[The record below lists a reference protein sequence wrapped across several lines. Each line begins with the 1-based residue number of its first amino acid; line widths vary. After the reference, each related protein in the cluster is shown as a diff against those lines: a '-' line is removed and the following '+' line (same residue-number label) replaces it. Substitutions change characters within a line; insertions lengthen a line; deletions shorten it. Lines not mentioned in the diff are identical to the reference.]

1 MTTIKFKRTKEAV
14 AEVLDSNLDVIT
26 PATDAEYVEVK
37 TKTETVDE
45 SISEQALLDEIL
57 GIESQLANRKAMLKS
72 LQSFKTKDVAEGDED
87 FVVIKVK

>member
-1 MTTIKFKRTKEAV
+1 MTTIKFKRTKEAT
-14 AEVLDSNLDVIT
+14 AEIVTEGVVTT
-26 PATDAEYVEVK
+26 PATEAEYVEVK

-45 SISEQALLDEIL
+45 NISEQALLDEIL

-72 LQSFKTKDVAEGDED
+72 LQSFKTKDIAEGDED